1 MAKTGWTGYL
11 TAEVAKIKGDVRYI
25 LNEAV
30 QDVIEGAQTPQA
42 PVSQT
47 GGSFETGKMAV
58 DTAELINSLH
68 LGEQHIGENPQ
79 VVGLIEPGTIQTFE
93 WQSDHAAPHE
103 FGFRIVS
110 DEDTDY
116 GGDVDVP
123 GRFFATENAAKF
135 PEHVERHAKEV
146 NGK

>member
-1 MAKTGWTGYL
+1 MSKIGWAGYL
-11 TAEVAKIKGDVRYI
+11 AAEVGNIKEDVRYV

-42 PVSQT
+42 PVAQT
-47 GGSFETGKMAV
+47 GGSFETGKIAV

-68 LGEQHIGENPQ
+68 LDEQHIGDSPE

-93 WQSDHAAPHE
+93 WQAPHAAAHE
-103 FGFRIVS
+103 FGFRIAS

-135 PEHVERHAKEV
+135 GERVDHHAKAL
-146 NGK
+146 KK